1 MENIFDNYRI
11 LPNYSERFLSEFR
24 LLSIFRL
31 LSFLGIPTR
40 SYHIDVAYLPF
51 SSLFSTKISVQE
63 KSTYYEGITNS
74 QAIYGLYESLVLQF

>member
-63 KSTYYEGITNS
+63 KSIYSQDNS
-74 QAIYGLYESLVLQF
+74 RTIVLASKEKKAFKK